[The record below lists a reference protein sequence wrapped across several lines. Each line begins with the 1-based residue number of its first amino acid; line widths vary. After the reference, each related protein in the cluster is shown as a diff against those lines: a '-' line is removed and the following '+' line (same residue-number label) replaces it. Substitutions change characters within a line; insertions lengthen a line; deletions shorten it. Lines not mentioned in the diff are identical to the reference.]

1 MPYGPGTYGS
11 KVGRPTSKATSKKK
25 PVVKKSSPQ
34 GQIILKDLMKVC
46 GLYTMTGLRPDNELQ
61 HMEGGRDLVRRIIT
75 ILALDEEQITRL
87 ALGEVTNAE

>member
-1 MPYGPGTYGS
+1 MANEQN
-11 KVGRPTSKATSKKK
+11 KVQAEIMQAYRDVFLHT
-25 PVVKKSSPQ
+25 PQ